1 MRADLY
7 DKALEL
13 TVENLPHEKGIA
25 VLKESPDGTR
35 LRGAVFT
42 LYKDDSVIKEVTT
55 GNAGVALF
63 TGLNPGSYYIKETAA
78 PEGYK
83 PLDNKFEFT
92 IDEKGNLK
100 GDGFSGEGL
109 YTLTVKNSPL
119 EYGFQVKKV
128 STNDEGRTLLGAEF
142 RILGG
147 GLDKRYTTGADGLT
161 KLITLPIGE
170 YTLTEMKA
178 PEGYVINGAGRHISV
193 KADGIY
199 LDGDELDE
207 GEAITIRNAP
217 VNFKL
222 RLVKVDADTNQPLA
236 NVAFILKGKY
246 GGTHSLITGSNG
258 ITDTI
263 SLAPGKYTLSEVAA
277 ADGYAIPLNG
287 WGFTVTEGTV
297 QQVTNTSEVTEWSF
311 NRGLLTLTLKN

>member
-1 MRADLY
+1 M
-7 DKALEL
+7 
-13 TVENLPHEKGIA
+13 
-25 VLKESPDGTR
+25 
-35 LRGAVFT
+35 
-42 LYKDDSVIKEVTT
+42 
-55 GNAGVALF
+55 
-63 TGLNPGSYYIKETAA
+63 
-78 PEGYK
+78 
-83 PLDNKFEFT
+83 DNKFEFT
-92 IDEKGNLK
+92 IDEKGNLQ

-128 STNDEGRTLLGAEF
+128 STNDEGLTLPGAEF

-161 KLITLPIGE
+161 EQITLPIGE

-178 PEGYVINGAGRHISV
+178 PESYVINGAGRHISV

-199 LDGDELDE
+199 LDGDKLTGTAE
-207 GEAITIRNAP
+207 ITVQNAP
-217 VNFKL
+217 GSFKL
-222 RLVKVDADTNQPLA
+222 KLVKVDADTNQPLA

-258 ITDTI
+258 TTDTI
-263 SLAPGKYTLSEVAA
+263 SLAPGEYTLSEVAA
-277 ADGYAIPLNG
+277 AEGYAIPLNG

-311 NRGLLTLTLKN
+311 NDLSLIHISEPTRPY